1 MERKFVFKFKMNK
14 EIFADM
20 VKILRTKN
28 KSHIVLLVLAIC
40 LLVVAAFEAA
50 LADTFSLFAL
60 LMFAFLLFMYAFS
73 EKLAVKNTLKLN
85 DTLLDKENEITF
97 SEEATEQDFGVKYMR
112 QVNSLYTDAIETDG
126 NFCLFEGPSKMI
138 LIPKNSITE
147 GDIPQFKGFLEE
159 KLGKPVMYVYLK
171 KGIRRP
177 LLFSIL
183 ISVAAFFMAFICL
196 VGGFVYRDLDR
207 VYDFNDYSIT
217 LTNGFEFTDIYE
229 SNEFNAYYND
239 AVSVSSYFYSNN
251 EITEYY
257 GNMPTL
263 EQYAKDMIESS
274 SYEIT
279 DVKHRKLKNDA
290 YYVTYK
296 YEDYDGYYCGA
307 YVKASDGIWYFTF
320 YCDESDR
327 DQYEERFKEWAES
340 ITVNK

>member
-50 LADTFSLFAL
+50 LADMFFLFAL
-60 LMFAFLLFMYAFS
+60 LMFVFLLFMYAFS

-138 LIPKNSITE
+138 LIPKNSIAE
-147 GDIPQFKGFLEE
+147 GDITQFRGFLEE
-159 KLGKPVMYVYLK
+159 KLGKPVLYVYLK

-183 ISVAAFFMAFICL
+183 ISVAALFVTFICL
-196 VGGFVYRDLDR
+196 VGGFVYRDIDR
-207 VYDFNDYSIT
+207 VYDFDDYSIT
-217 LTNGFEFTDIYE
+217 LANGFEFTDVYE

-239 AVSVSSYFYSNN
+239 AVSVSSYFYSNG
-251 EITEYY
+251 ELTDYY
-257 GNMPTL
+257 GDVPSI
-263 EQYAKDMIESS
+263 ESYAKGIMESS
-274 SYEIT
+274 DYEFSAIEYE
-279 DVKHRKLKNDA
+279 RLENGA
-290 YYVTYK
+290 YCVRYRYK
-296 YEDYDGYYCGA
+296 DYDWYYCDA
-307 YVKASDGIWYFTF
+307 YVKAPDGIWYFSF
-320 YCDESDR
+320 CCNGSDC
-327 DQYEERFKEWAES
+327 DQYGERLKEWAES